1 MRNTLTISVAINPR
15 TNVSRLKVLGLPF
28 QAAYPMAAAI
38 VGVPTK
44 TVNKRNSSMSRRT
57 VCDPICESAHKDT
70 SESGSQKRLSRS
82 DWLLWAGARD
92 CKLSGRAGVVN
103 ITVSSPRKT
112 RRRAKSKGRAKL
124 RERTRTTGLVLNRG
138 KTNSAPGKRPVGEWF
153 EKLVA
158 LQAQLRAPGGCPWD
172 REQTHESL
180 RKYLV
185 EETYEVLD
193 AMEAGDARE
202 FASELGDLL
211 LQVVFHSVLA
221 EEAGRFTIADVIE
234 SIHSKMVRRHP
245 HVFGDVKAAT
255 SAEVLKNWE
264 QLKAEERAA
273 EGKSARDKEADGSIL
288 ARVSRSLPAA
298 LEAYELTRRA
308 AKIGFDWDN
317 VEGIFDKIEEEKR
330 EILSV
335 MGATKNN
342 GRGRIEEEAG
352 DLLFAAVNVARFLD
366 VNPEIALKKANRKFK
381 ERIRWM
387 EGAARSEAE
396 RLADLP
402 RARMEELWDESKKA
416 LRSKRDL

>member
-1 MRNTLTISVAINPR
+1 VRKG
-15 TNVSRLKVLGLPF
+15 RLIG
-28 QAAYPMAAAI
+28 A
-38 VGVPTK
+38 GG
-44 TVNKRNSSMSRRT
+44 R
-57 VCDPICESAHKDT
+57 ESA
-70 SESGSQKRLSRS
+70 
-82 DWLLWAGARD
+82 
-92 CKLSGRAGVVN
+92 
-103 ITVSSPRKT
+103 
-112 RRRAKSKGRAKL
+112 
-124 RERTRTTGLVLNRG
+124 
-138 KTNSAPGKRPVGEWF
+138 GEWF

-273 EGKSARDKEADGSIL
+273 EGKSAREKEAEGSIL

-335 MGATKNN
+335 IGARKDDNSA
-342 GRGRIEEEAG
+342 RIEEEAG
-352 DLLFAAVNVARFLD
+352 DLLFAAVNVSRFLD

-381 ERIRWM
+381 KRISWM

-416 LRSKRDL
+416 LRSKKDL